1 MNYIHN
7 QKHRE
12 EIPIYIR
19 EHVKVISENNQSL
32 NERLAL
38 RKCKEIIDQLDKM
51 Q

>member
-1 MNYIHN
+1 MYK
-7 QKHRE
+7 QME

-19 EHVKVISENNQSL
+19 EHVKSVQEHNQNS

-38 RKCKEIIDQLDKM
+38 RKCKEIIDKLDKI